1 MKLGISIGES
11 LSLNQQIDMANYCE
25 DHGFDS
31 IWVGEGRLAWDA
43 IVPLTLIANATSRV
57 RLATGIIPNKSRI
70 APLIAVTFRTLDKVA
85 PGRVMLGLGAWWEPL
100 ATNAGTPVRKPIRV
114 MREYITVIRELF
126 EGKTVTF
133 QGEFVNVNNIRFDP
147 IYEDVRPLNIPIY
160 VGAVGF
166 QMCRLVGQI
175 ADGALLDFLVPV
187 EYNHKAV
194 AAIRRGAE
202 EAGRSLEQID
212 RPQLTVVCVNNED
225 PQEAVNHCRYMLTQ
239 YIGQQ
244 PHITKFSGVPDDVI
258 AAVKSELGWPATNE
272 TVRKAMRHVSD
283 EMVKSVAAC
292 GTVSDALEKMEE
304 YVAAG
309 ATVPVL
315 TALGDVR
322 RTIEEIATAN
332 ARR

>member
-11 LSLNQQIDMANYCE
+11 LSLSQQIDMARYCE

-31 IWVGEGRLAWDA
+31 IWVGEGRLSWDA
-43 IVPLTLIANATSRV
+43 IVPLTLIANATKRV

-100 ATNAGTPVRKPIRV
+100 ATNVGTPVTKPIRA

-133 QGEFVNVNNIRFDP
+133 QGEFVNVKNIRFDP
-147 IYEDVRPLNIPIY
+147 IYEEVKPLNMPIY

-202 EAGRSLEQID
+202 ESGRSLEQID

-225 PQEAVNHCRYMLTQ
+225 PQEAVNECKYMLTQ

-244 PHITKFSGVPDDVI
+244 PHITTFSGVPDDVI
-258 AAVKSELGWPATNE
+258 SAVKSELGWPATNE

-283 EMVKSVAAC
+283 EMVKSVAPC
-292 GTVSDALEKMEE
+292 GTVSDVFEKMEE

-309 ATVPVL
+309 TTEPVL
-315 TALGDVR
+315 VALGDVR
-322 RTIEEIATAN
+322 RTIEAIATEN